1 MMLDLALDAK
11 KHDLIIKD
19 GDFIHIDNA
28 ERVAQQIKVQLLTWY
43 GEWFLD
49 ITHGVPY
56 LEYILV
62 KNPNFTLIRQVL
74 IEQIQ
79 KVTDVD
85 SVDSLEIEYDSK
97 KREIKIDF
105 ACTTKYGV
113 ITRKEVLGYGLRGNT

>member
-1 MMLDLALDAK
+1 MLDIALDAK
-11 KHDLIIKD
+11 THDLVIKD
-19 GDFIHIDNA
+19 GDFLHIDNA
-28 ERVAQQIKVQLLTWY
+28 ERVAQQIKIQLLTWY

-74 IEQIQ
+74 MEQIQ

-85 SVDSLEIEYDSK
+85 SVDSLEIEYNAK
-97 KREIKIDF
+97 ARKIQVDF
-105 ACTTKYGV
+105 TVSTKYGV
-113 ITRKEVLGYGLRGNT
+113 VTRKEVLGYGLRGNA